1 MKNISRTAFS
11 VPHRFI
17 ACADY
22 SILQFVIIRPI
33 HLSHG

>member
-1 MKNISRTAFS
+1 MKNISHTAFS

-22 SILQFVIIRPI
+22 SIL
-33 HLSHG
+33 